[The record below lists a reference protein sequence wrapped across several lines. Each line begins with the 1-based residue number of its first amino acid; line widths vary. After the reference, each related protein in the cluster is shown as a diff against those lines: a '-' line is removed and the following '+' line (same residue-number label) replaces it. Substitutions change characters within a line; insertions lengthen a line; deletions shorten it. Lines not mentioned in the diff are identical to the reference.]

1 MGIVIT
7 LSSPFKPSPY
17 RLPVITKN
25 VAHGLNGSCCQAD
38 PSDAVSSL
46 VLSLGVTG
54 RNFVECRYKI
64 TNKKFSTIQGFLLGR
79 PRPFLPSRG
88 FFDNY
93 TVHSSFKHGFCW
105 AQKVPLLLIPNFRIS
120 EAVFYF
126 VFIWLRCYFILICL
140 FISYFFWWVFPAS
153 QNLTAYLVWCSVA
166 GTVCLSAH

>member
-25 VAHGLNGSCCQAD
+25 VARGLNGSCCQAD

-93 TVHSSFKHGFCW
+93 TVYSSFKHGFCW
-105 AQKVPLLLIPNFRIS
+105 AQKVPLLLIPRFQDL
-120 EAVFYF
+120 EAVF
-126 VFIWLRCYFILICL
+126 L
-140 FISYFFWWVFPAS
+140 FHVHLAEVLFYFPAS